1 MKEELLKGLTEEQIV
16 KVKECKNSNEL
27 LALAKQEGIELNEE
41 QLEAVN
47 GGGCM
52 TEAVKPAPRCP
63 YCDSTNRELVQH
75 HENYTTY
82 LCSACHRQYMY
93 YDNGRSEKM

>member
-1 MKEELLKGLTEEQIV
+1 MEGLSKDQITKLEQCKNNDEILAVTKEEDV
-16 KVKECKNSNEL
+16 
-27 LALAKQEGIELNEE
+27 ELNEE

-52 TEAVKPAPRCP
+52 TEAVQPAPRCP

-82 LCSACHRQYMY
+82 LCNACHRQYKY